1 MILYILVILVILILV
16 KNVRRKSRIDDTCF
30 IQHNVLTRS
39 ECNEIINVAKKYKL
53 NTIPENVDGNPEY
66 QIDILDEGIRNEE
79 LWKICKKIYVEKLK
93 PILNS
98 EKWLKMRNNKL
109 DYIFLKKYS
118 PAERSHIPLHLDDN
132 HLTMSFLLS
141 DTRNFKGG
149 ELYIFDINESNKLT
163 VIDKMTDL
171 SIKKREEFINNHEKL
186 PIVSYNQGDVSVY
199 TGGIHAHGTLPV
211 TSGERYILTF
221 FFF

>member
-1 MILYILVILVILILV
+1 MIWYILVIIVILILI
-16 KNVRRKSRIDDTCF
+16 KNIKYKSRIDGTCF

-39 ECNEIINVAKKYKL
+39 ECNNIIDIASKYEFKKEI
-53 NTIPENVDGNPEY
+53 EMVDGKPEY
-66 QIDILDEGIRNEE
+66 QIDILDEGVQNEE
-79 LWKICKKIYVEKLK
+79 LWKMCKKIYTEKLK

-109 DYIFLKKYS
+109 DFIFLKKYS
-118 PAERSHIPLHLDDN
+118 PTERSHIPLHLDDN

-149 ELYIFDINESNKLT
+149 ELYIFDTNESNKLDMNLT
-163 VIDKMTDL
+163 VKERDRFVNSYK
-171 SIKKREEFINNHEKL
+171 NL
-186 PIVSYNQGDVSVY
+186 PIVPYSQGDVSVY
-199 TGGIHAHGTLPV
+199 TGGIHAHGILPV
-211 TSGERYILTF
+211 TKGERYILTF